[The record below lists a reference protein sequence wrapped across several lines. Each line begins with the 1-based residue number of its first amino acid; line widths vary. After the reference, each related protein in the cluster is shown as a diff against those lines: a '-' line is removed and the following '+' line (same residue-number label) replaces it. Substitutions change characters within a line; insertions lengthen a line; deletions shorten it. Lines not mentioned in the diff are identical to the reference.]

1 MGVPVRLLRQ
11 FGWLAVVCALLA
23 APRAARADQSVFA
36 DFDGDGRRDEARVDE
51 LQRRTV
57 NVWLS
62 ATQRSRVLRTARP
75 ILQLAAG
82 DLDGDGRAELVAAGG
97 DRGLVVWK
105 ANHKSKFKLVRS
117 KQLAPRSLR
126 GPSRRLAHGPIDPV
140 VIETAGWSPDLLGVQ
155 RFDLSRPG
163 PSIVRVLPADPVA
176 ARSRRDAPAATR
188 GPPAHS

>member
-11 FGWLAVVCALLA
+11 FGWLAVVCALLG
-23 APRAARADQSVFA
+23 APRAARAEQSVFA
-36 DFDGDGRRDEARVDE
+36 DFDGDGRRDEARVDDYH
-51 LQRRTV
+51 RRTV
-57 NVWLS
+57 SVWLS

-97 DRGLVVWK
+97 DPGLVVWK
-105 ANHKSKFKLVRS
+105 TNHKSKFKLVRS
-117 KQLAPRSLR
+117 KPLLPRSLR
-126 GPSRRLAHGPIDPV
+126 MPSRQLAHGPIDPV
-140 VIETAGWSPDLLGVQ
+140 VIESGGWSPDLLGVQ

-163 PSIVRVLPADPVA
+163 PSIVRVSLADHVA